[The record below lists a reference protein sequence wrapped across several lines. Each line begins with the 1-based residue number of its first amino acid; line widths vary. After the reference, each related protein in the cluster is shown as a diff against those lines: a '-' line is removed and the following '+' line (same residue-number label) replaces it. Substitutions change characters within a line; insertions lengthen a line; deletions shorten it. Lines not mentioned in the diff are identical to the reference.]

1 MWLPL
6 FLFTLPI
13 SLADV
18 RSFIIP
24 NFYIFWLSFLC
35 CPCILV
41 NGLGRIPILISAFT
55 LLVLLYL
62 VGLGM
67 GDVKLIAIIVV
78 YLNSRM
84 LTNLIELAVS
94 ILLCSGCYIFLNT
107 LRNRKIPSKV
117 PLAPSI
123 FAGLALYLATS

>member
-1 MWLPL
+1 MWLPF
-6 FLFTLPI
+6 FLFALPV

-24 NFYIFWLSFLC
+24 NIYIFWLSVLC
-35 CPCILV
+35 CPYILV

-62 VGLGM
+62 FGLGM

-84 LTNLIELAVS
+84 QTNLIELAVS
-94 ILLCSGCYIFLNT
+94 ILLCAGCYLFLNT

-123 FAGLALYLATS
+123 FVGLALYLAAS